1 MDYKQ
6 VDFGYKNKA
15 IPDVPGLMNEF
26 GKLDMATFLN
36 DNQDFMNID
45 QEERKSEKKKLALN
59 LDKVNQSKEERKG
72 GIDVGAVIMQS
83 SMSQRSGFGNQ

>member
-1 MDYKQ
+1 
-6 VDFGYKNKA
+6 
-15 IPDVPGLMNEF
+15 MNEF

-59 LDKVNQSKEERKG
+59 LDKVNQSKEEKKG
-72 GIDVGAVIMQS
+72 GIDVGAVVM
-83 SMSQRSGFGNQ
+83 

>member
-59 LDKVNQSKEERKG
+59 LDKINLSKEEKKG

-83 SMSQRSGFGNQ
+83 SLS

>member
-1 MDYKQ
+1 VDYKQ

-59 LDKVNQSKEERKG
+59 LDKVNQSKEEKKG
-72 GIDVGAVIMQS
+72 GIDVGAVVMQS
-83 SMSQRSGFGNQ
+83 SLS

>member
-1 MDYKQ
+1 VDYKQ

-59 LDKVNQSKEERKG
+59 LDKVNQSKEEKKG

-83 SMSQRSGFGNQ
+83 SLS

>member
-59 LDKVNQSKEERKG
+59 LDKVNQSKEEKKG

-83 SMSQRSGFGNQ
+83 SLS

>member
-59 LDKVNQSKEERKG
+59 LDKVNQSKEEKKG
-72 GIDVGAVIMQS
+72 GIDVGAVVMQS
-83 SMSQRSGFGNQ
+83 SLS

>member
-1 MDYKQ
+1 VDYKQ

-59 LDKVNQSKEERKG
+59 LDKINLSKEEKKG

-83 SMSQRSGFGNQ
+83 SLS